1 MGRFQV
7 GIRRR
12 QHSKRDIVSS
22 LRQIG
27 RLRPGRTELLACAEK
42 EISYGR
48 AGTYVVQMRLLVD
61 DEKYGGNSSYKAKYK
76 AEKKSMHGLPF
87 AIAVNIPGNSITI
100 YKPENN

>member
-1 MGRFQV
+1 MGSFQV
-7 GIRRR
+7 CIRRR

-27 RLRPGRTELLACAEK
+27 RLRPGRTELLACAKK

-61 DEKYGGNSSYKAKYK
+61 DEKVRRKQQLQGEIQSRKEEYARVAFCNRGEYSR
-76 AEKKSMHGLPF
+76 
-87 AIAVNIPGNSITI
+87 
-100 YKPENN
+100 

>member
-48 AGTYVVQMRLLVD
+48 ARTYVVQMRFLVD
-61 DEKYGGNSSYKAKYK
+61 DEKVRRKQQLQGGIQSRKEEYARVAFRNRCEYSR
-76 AEKKSMHGLPF
+76 
-87 AIAVNIPGNSITI
+87 
-100 YKPENN
+100 

>member
-1 MGRFQV
+1 MVRFQV

-27 RLRPGRTELLACAEK
+27 RLRPGCTELLACAEK

-61 DEKYGGNSSYKAKYK
+61 DEKVRRKQQLQGEIQSRKEEYARVAFRNRCEYSR
-76 AEKKSMHGLPF
+76 
-87 AIAVNIPGNSITI
+87 
-100 YKPENN
+100 